1 MSVYIER
8 ALNINFKQARN
19 KMDSE
24 LLESIYRQHYKN
36 VYNYIGFRI
45 NNHFDSEELASSVFE
60 NAIRKFHTYKPD
72 ASPIEAWLIGI
83 AKNVVSDYFRSKKR
97 RVFVPL
103 DNILELVSLNRQ
115 PEEVVVVNEEN
126 KALIQ
131 AMTKLKDL
139 ERQVLS
145 MKFATDL
152 KNNEIAKILNVS
164 DSNVGVIIH
173 RAVKK
178 LKRILEEEDI

>member
-8 ALNINFKQARN
+8 ALNINFKQPGD

-24 LLESIYRQHYKN
+24 LFEAIYRQYYKS

-72 ASPIEAWLIGI
+72 ASPVEAWLIGI
-83 AKNVVSDYFRSKKR
+83 AKNVISDYFRSKKR
-97 RVFVPL
+97 KVFVPL
-103 DNILELVSLNRQ
+103 DSILELVSLNRQ
-115 PEEVVVVNEEN
+115 PEEVVVINEEN
-126 KALIQ
+126 KALVQ
-131 AMTKLKDL
+131 AMSKLKDS

-152 KNNEIAKILNVS
+152 KNNEIAKILDIS
-164 DSNVGVIIH
+164 DSNVGVMVH

-178 LKRILEEEDI
+178 LKRILEEENV